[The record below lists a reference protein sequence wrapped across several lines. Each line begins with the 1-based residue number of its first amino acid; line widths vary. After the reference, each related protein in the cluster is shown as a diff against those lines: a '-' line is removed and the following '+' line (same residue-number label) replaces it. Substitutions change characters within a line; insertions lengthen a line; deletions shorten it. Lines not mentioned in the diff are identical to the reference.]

1 MSRHLPA
8 LSIPALLVL
17 AAGCATTGSTF
28 RSGVGDALIEHPP
41 FYAGARTTPAAVPG
55 TEVGVLPIY
64 FQPGDAEASIFAP
77 PWAADSQ
84 LAALLAEM
92 NAYLDSLTTTGGTRP
107 IRLVAGSPVSAVA
120 PTTMGVPPD
129 VQFGCMT
136 VMEIPGEDCDV
147 PDEGALGRGGE
158 YMKLAVAR
166 PSPEWIEWSAGAME
180 GWGVSETL
188 VLTLELGQH
197 RPKQR
202 GLLGHKYV
210 ELGTQHETDLPWLTS
225 LETPLYVVQLT
236 GALMSRDGE
245 AIRIGAE
252 GIMAKR
258 TRFSI
263 SVIEAQEIWLDEDV
277 AELRTLRRTEL
288 PGQPLAWKEAM
299 RQLVT
304 SLTR

>member
-1 MSRHLPA
+1 MSRHLPLLA
-8 LSIPALLVL
+8 IPALLIS
-17 AAGCATTGSTF
+17 AAGCAGTGSTF
-28 RSGVGDALIEHPP
+28 RSGVGDALLEHPP

-55 TEVGVLPIY
+55 TEIGILPIY
-64 FQPGDAEASIFAP
+64 FQPGDAEASMFAP
-77 PWAADSQ
+77 SWAAGSP
-84 LAALLAEM
+84 LAALLGDM
-92 NAYLDSLTTTGGTRP
+92 NAYLDSLATTGGTRP
-107 IRLVAGSPVSAVA
+107 MRLVQGSPVSAVA
-120 PTTMGVPPD
+120 PKTMGVPPD
-129 VQFGCMT
+129 VQFGCVT

-147 PDEGALGRGGE
+147 PEDGALGRGGE

-166 PSPEWIEWSAGAME
+166 PSPEWIEWASGAMV
-180 GWGVSETL
+180 GLGVSETL
-188 VLTLELGQH
+188 VLTLELGQY

-210 ELGTQHETDLPWLTS
+210 ELGTGYETDLPWLTS

-236 GALMSRDGE
+236 GALMGLDGQ

-258 TRFSI
+258 SRFAI

-277 AELRTLRRTEL
+277 AELRTRRREDL
-288 PGQPLAWKEAM
+288 PDRPIAWKESM
-299 RQLVT
+299 RRLVA

>member
-1 MSRHLPA
+1 MPRRLPA
-8 LSIPALLVL
+8 LSIPVLLWA

-28 RSGVGDALIEHPP
+28 RSGVGDALLEHPP
-41 FYAGARTTPAAVPG
+41 FYVGARTTPAAAPG
-55 TEVGVLPIY
+55 AEVGILPVY

-77 PWAADSQ
+77 SWAAGSP
-84 LAALLAEM
+84 LAELLTDM

-107 IRLVAGSPVSAVA
+107 IRLVPGSPVSAVA

-129 VQFGCMT
+129 VQFGCVT

-147 PDEGALGRGGE
+147 PEEGALGRGGE

-166 PSPEWIEWSAGAME
+166 PSPAWIEWASGAMV
-180 GWGVSETL
+180 GRGVSETL
-188 VLTLELGQH
+188 VLSLELGQY
-197 RPKQR
+197 RPRQR

-210 ELGTQHETDLPWLTS
+210 ELGTGHETDLPWLTS
-225 LETPLYVVQLT
+225 LETSLYVVQLT
-236 GALMSRDGE
+236 GALMRQDGQ

-258 TRFSI
+258 SRFAV

-277 AELRTLRRTEL
+277 AELRTLRRQDL

-299 RQLVT
+299 RQLVA